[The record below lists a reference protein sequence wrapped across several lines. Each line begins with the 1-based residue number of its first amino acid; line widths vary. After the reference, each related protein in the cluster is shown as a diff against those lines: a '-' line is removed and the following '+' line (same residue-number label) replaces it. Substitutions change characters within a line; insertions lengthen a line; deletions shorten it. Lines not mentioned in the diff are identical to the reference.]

1 MRHLILC
8 TSFGISLAVAAA
20 SAQAQTKQELSQRIL
35 TAQNASIENI
45 GRAIAAQTSQQV
57 LEAAGAALQQVAADK
72 QDAVGKAMQAD
83 VKKFYDDIEP
93 MLKSSAVKLAPG
105 SIGAILEE
113 KFSEDELK
121 QIATWMESPTSRKYQ
136 QLTGDLQEGLTQKLV
151 TDSRSTVEGK
161 LKVLEE
167 GLRKRLEAAGVST
180 SSGGT
185 AEPKAAAASKPPAK
199 KKP

>member
-8 TSFGISLAVAAA
+8 TSVGISLVLAAA
-20 SAQAQTKQELSQRIL
+20 SAHAQTKQELSQRIL

-72 QDAVGKAMQAD
+72 QEAVGKAMQAD

-105 SIGAILEE
+105 TIGAMLEE

-151 TDSRSTVEGK
+151 TDSRGTVEGK
-161 LKVLEE
+161 LKLLEE

-180 SSGGT
+180 SSGGA
-185 AEPKAAAASKPPAK
+185 AEPKAAASKPPVK